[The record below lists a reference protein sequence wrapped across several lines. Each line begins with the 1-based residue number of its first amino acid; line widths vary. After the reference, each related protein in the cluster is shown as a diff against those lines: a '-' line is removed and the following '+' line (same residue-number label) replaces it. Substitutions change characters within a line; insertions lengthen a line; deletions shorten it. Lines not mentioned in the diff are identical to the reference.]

1 MAGTCGLQLFLLCL
15 TPALLPAVKINA
27 KGREVIYLAK
37 GDSVKLGCPYELEPH
52 DQDLDDLDIEWTQ
65 MNSDPT
71 NLDNVILSYH
81 GQQVNFPGYHPLVWN
96 RGSAERDQHRV
107 GHPGWPQH
115 VGAGGCCP
123 SLRQRVAFALPDPSR
138 YDASINLQN
147 VELSDTATYECKV
160 KKTTVAT
167 RKVTVTVLERPS
179 IPRCS
184 IEGKV
189 AMGRKVTL
197 RCGSQSGTSPLVY
210 KWAKVM
216 ERPLGNGLLPPTI
229 KGPEPG
235 DLVIQNLSQNHAGV
249 YQCSVANRVGS
260 AQCVL
265 DLSFPEGSDRASIIV
280 GAVLGSLLLLL
291 LLAGLIAGLVYCCR
305 RKRCTEPSNQIRV
318 DTAPPKARSGSGS
331 GSLRAAV
338 GYSPCRKDES
348 PTERGCAKGLPPAL
362 QDAGLSS
369 GTESKGR
376 DGGSPS
382 VGTTEARV
390 HHTPAGPSCAPAQ
403 AGPWM
408 NSPAP
413 SPAGSSTAGQ
423 EAAPAKGCRPKDYGG
438 VHFKEPTRSRE
449 GLVI

>member
-1 MAGTCGLQLFLLCL
+1 MCIFSLLGPLHIAIHLFVLS
-15 TPALLPAVKINA
+15 LLPAVKINA

-81 GQQVNFPGYHPLVWN
+81 GH
-96 RGSAERDQHRV
+96 
-107 GHPGWPQH
+107 
-115 VGAGGCCP
+115 
-123 SLRQRVAFALPDPSR
+123 LRQRVAFALPDPSR

-210 KWAKVM
+210 KWAKGRIGTPH
-216 ERPLGNGLLPPTI
+216 RPGLSLALSFYPHGCCLAFLSSE
-229 KGPEPG
+229 GPEPG

-265 DLSFPEGSDRASIIV
+265 DLSFPEGKQIAFLVGPNAENEPICSAANGAGAS
-280 GAVLGSLLLLL
+280 G
-291 LLAGLIAGLVYCCR
+291 CR
-305 RKRCTEPSNQIRV
+305 QPS
-318 DTAPPKARSGSGS
+318 K
-331 GSLRAAV
+331 
-338 GYSPCRKDES
+338 
-348 PTERGCAKGLPPAL
+348 
-362 QDAGLSS
+362 
-369 GTESKGR
+369 
-376 DGGSPS
+376 
-382 VGTTEARV
+382 ARV